1 MSKTVNE
8 FYVLEFLK
16 KNNMGILATV
26 KPTGA
31 PHASPIYFIPH
42 ASFEMFFVTPSQ
54 TEKYENI
61 QVNSAVALTVVS
73 EDRTETV
80 SIEGRAVETSEKLEE
95 IIGQLARSLK
105 YGENFLSDLPLL
117 QYHKQK
123 RAVLK
128 IVPTY
133 IRYRQYGENILFE
146 KIIKPEA

>member
-8 FYVLEFLK
+8 FYVLELLK

-26 KPTGA
+26 KPSGA
-31 PHASPIYFIPH
+31 PHASPIYFVPH
-42 ASFEMFFVTPSQ
+42 ASFEMFFVTPTK

-61 QVNSAVALTVVS
+61 QANNAVALTIVS
-73 EDRTETV
+73 QDRTEMV
-80 SIEGRAVETSEKLEE
+80 SIEGHAVETSEKLEI
-95 IIGQLARSLK
+95 IIGQLARSLA
-105 YGENFLSDLPLL
+105 YGENFLSELPLL

-133 IRYRQYGENILFE
+133 IRYRQYGENTFFE
-146 KIIKPEA
+146 KIIKPAS